1 MKQVVNEEK
10 RESHLCVDCAAEEA
24 AETGMSWPGPS
35 FHQLL
40 GGLLGSEGAWKGFAG
55 GDDERGRCPNC
66 GLTFADFRRLGHF
79 GCSQCYETFA
89 EPLDPMLRRIQ
100 GGTTHSGK
108 IPVKAAGALRM
119 RRQRER
125 LEQKLQDLIVRE
137 EYEQAAVVRD
147 KLRALEQEPLNG
159 RVEGVAEGKPDDGDD
174 ERDDGRR

>member
-1 MKQVVNEEK
+1 
-10 RESHLCVDCAAEEA
+10 
-24 AETGMSWPGPS
+24 
-35 FHQLL
+35 
-40 GGLLGSEGAWKGFAG
+40 
-55 GDDERGRCPNC
+55 
-66 GLTFADFRRLGHF
+66 
-79 GCSQCYETFA
+79 
-89 EPLDPMLRRIQ
+89 MLRRIQ

-147 KLRALEQEPLNG
+147 KLRALEQESLNG
-159 RVEGVAEGKPDDGDD
+159 RVESVAEGKPDDGDD